1 MDSHIKTEELVR
13 AFLNSTNSSDCNERL
28 IDLLLQEGIYIRET
42 RMLIEPSRHMKLTID
57 LEAYIP

>member
-1 MDSHIKTEELVR
+1 MDNHIKTEELIR
-13 AFLNSTNSSDCNERL
+13 AFLNSANSSDSNERL

-42 RMLIEPSRHMKLTID
+42 RMNVTTRVVKLTIE